1 MNEEEKKILAEE
13 EVLSGEQ
20 SENGQTPINADT
32 AELIRLQEENAQL
45 FTRLQRLQADFDN
58 YRKRVK
64 ADKQEW
70 TTQAVCD
77 IVRELLPVIDNLER
91 ALEAGGSAE
100 LLLTGVDLV
109 TKQFLSVLNK
119 HGLSTIDA
127 CGVQFDPTC
136 HHAIM
141 QLECAEPENMVV
153 EELQKGYR
161 LNQRL
166 LRPSMVKV
174 AK

>member
-1 MNEEEKKILAEE
+1 MSEEGKNVSAEE
-13 EVLSGEQ
+13 EQLSGE
-20 SENGQTPINADT
+20 SEESRQKQNT
-32 AELIRLQEENAQL
+32 AELTELGRLQEENAQL
-45 FTRLQRLQADFDN
+45 FAQLQRLQADFDN

-70 TTQAVCD
+70 TTQAVCE

-91 ALEAGGSAE
+91 ALAAGGSAE
-100 LLLTGVDLV
+100 LLLSGVDLV
-109 TKQFLSVLNK
+109 FKQFLSVLNK
-119 HGLSTIDA
+119 HGLNTIEA
-127 CGVQFDPTC
+127 CGVQFDPAC

-141 QLECAEPENMVV
+141 QLECDEPENMVV

>member
-1 MNEEEKKILAEE
+1 MSEQEKKILAEE
-13 EVLSGEQ
+13 GAFPGEAEQ
-20 SENGQTPINADT
+20 RQQEADAT
-32 AELIRLQEENAQL
+32 EIIELTRLREENVQL
-45 FTRLQRLQADFDN
+45 FARLQRQQADFDN

-64 ADKQEW
+64 TEKQEW
-70 TTQAVCD
+70 TAQAIYD

-91 ALEAGGSAE
+91 ALEAEGSPE
-100 LLLTGVDLV
+100 LLLSGVELV
-109 TKQFLSVLNK
+109 FKQFFTVLQK
-119 HGLSTIDA
+119 HGLNTIKA
-127 CGVQFDPTC
+127 CGSQFDPTC

-161 LNQRL
+161 LNERL

>member
-1 MNEEEKKILAEE
+1 MSEEEKKILAEE
-13 EVLSGEQ
+13 ELFSGE
-20 SENGQTPINADT
+20 SEMSRQKPNT
-32 AELIRLQEENAQL
+32 AELAEFGRLQEENAQL
-45 FTRLQRLQADFDN
+45 FARLQRLQADFDN
-58 YRKRVK
+58 YRKRVE

-70 TTQAVCD
+70 TAQAVCD

-91 ALEAGGSAE
+91 ALEAGGSKE
-100 LLLTGVDLV
+100 LLLSGVDLV
-109 TKQFLSVLNK
+109 FKQFLSVLNK
-119 HGLSTIDA
+119 HGLSTIEA